1 MTDKFISI
9 EAHRQALSRRVRRRD
24 RGVRESLAV
33 DGARR
38 VRLRDRAFRLRQ
50 DHGAEHSGRARRA
63 ERGRRDR
70 RRPGDRGHQPRP
82 RRDLPEPCAAAVAHR
97 ARQRRLCRDLEM
109 ARLGPRQ
116 GEGARADL
124 HRSRRP
130 DRRRA
135 QAAVGTVRRHEAAR
149 RHCARA
155 LDHAEDHADG
165 RAVLGAGRADPRH
178 AAGRGAPHLSGDRAD
193 RVHDHP

>member
-9 EAHRQALSRRVRRRD
+9 EGIAKRYPGAERRRD
-24 RGVRESLAV
+24 HGVRGSLAV

-38 VRLRDRAFRLRQ
+38 VRLRDRPFRLRQ
-50 DHGAEHSGRARRA
+50 DHGAEHPGRPRRA
-63 ERGRRDR
+63 ERGRRHR
-70 RRPGDRGHQPRP
+70 RRAGDRGHQPRP

-109 ARLGPRQ
+109 AQLGPRQ
-116 GEGARADL
+116 GQGARAEL
-124 HRSRRP
+124 HRSGRP
-130 DRRRA
+130 DRLRA
-135 QAAVGTVRRHEAAR
+135 QAPVGTVRRHEAAR

-155 LDHAEDHADG
+155 LDHAKDHADG
-165 RAVLGAGRADPRH
+165 RAVLGARRADARH
-178 AAGRGAPHLSGDRAD
+178 AAGRGAPHLPGDRAD